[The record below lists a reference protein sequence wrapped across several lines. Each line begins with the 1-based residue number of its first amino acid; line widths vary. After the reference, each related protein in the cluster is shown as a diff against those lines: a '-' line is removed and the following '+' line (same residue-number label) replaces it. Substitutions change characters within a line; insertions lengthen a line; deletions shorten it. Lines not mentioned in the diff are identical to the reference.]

1 MQWMAIEHTITML
14 NKGFHRKRPVKGL
27 RRKDHLVSVEVAVL
41 VADECTVRPNTNHV
55 NVVPE
60 KTWWLILHGFDL
72 PLCLF
77 GTHIYGWEVAT
88 NLYLKVLVNTLNFIS
103 SCERATCK

>member
-1 MQWMAIEHTITML
+1 MSNEPVIGL
-14 NKGFHRKRPVKGL
+14 CRKLYLG
-27 RRKDHLVSVEVAVL
+27 SVEAAVL
-41 VADECTVRPNTNHV
+41 ETNEGAVGFYCNHV

-103 SCERATCK
+103 SCERATCN

>member
-1 MQWMAIEHTITML
+1 ML
-14 NKGFHRKRPVKGL
+14 NKGFHRKRPVKVL
-27 RRKDHLVSVEVAVL
+27 CRKDHLVSVEVAVL

-60 KTWWLILHGFDL
+60 KTWWLIASGILHGFDL
-72 PLCLF
+72 PLLCF
-77 GTHIYGWEVAT
+77 WDTYGWEVAT
-88 NLYLKVLVNTLNFIS
+88 YLYLKVLVNTLNFIC